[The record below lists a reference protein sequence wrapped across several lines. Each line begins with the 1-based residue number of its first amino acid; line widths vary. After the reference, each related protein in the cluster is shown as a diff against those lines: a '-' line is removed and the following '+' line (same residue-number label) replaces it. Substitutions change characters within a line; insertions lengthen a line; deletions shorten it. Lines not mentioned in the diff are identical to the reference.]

1 MSVPR
6 SLRTTKGEEILNK
19 WLDKI
24 GVDGNERFL
33 FTAMLSC
40 LANRLDKP
48 GESYVVAIDLE
59 LYEDTDG
66 CLKAKAGNNKAG
78 YIEELGCLAIPRL
91 MECCGECRCEEKRRI
106 AKEKRFVEDFDI
118 KYISK
123 YRLKTKVSLVDF
135 ANLSFIDTGRYGDIE
150 RGYIEPDT
158 EEKISIQYAYE
169 TLCKM
174 EKKKDEEQEKYL
186 LGKYDIA
193 KVEEFR
199 AINHINKTIFANMCC
214 MSTDN
219 YTQIV
224 NREVEPEDREK
235 ISIMRAVQN
244 QYKRIKQ
251 QKKFGRQ

>member
-6 SLRTTKGEEILNK
+6 SLRTTKGDEILSK

-24 GVDGNERFL
+24 GIEENERFL

-40 LANRLDKP
+40 LANKLDKP

-66 CLKAKAGNNKAG
+66 CLKAKAGNCKAG

-91 MECCGECRCEEKRRI
+91 MEYCGECRCEEKRRL
-106 AKEKRFVEDFDI
+106 AKEKRFVEGFDI

-123 YRLKTKVSLVDF
+123 YRLKNKVSLVDF
-135 ANLSFIDTGRYGDIE
+135 ANLSFIDTGRYADIE
-150 RGYIEPDT
+150 RGYIKPDT

-174 EKKKDEEQEKYL
+174 EKKKNEEQDEYL

-199 AINHINKTIFANMCC
+199 IQNHINKTIFANMCC
-214 MSTDN
+214 MATDD

-224 NREVEPEDREK
+224 NLEVEPKDRDK
-235 ISIMRAVQN
+235 ISIMKAVQSE
-244 QYKRIKQ
+244 YKKIKS
-251 QKKFGRQ
+251 KKTS